1 MKAKLLHVDLTTRQT
16 RSEEVSETV
25 LRKHLGGG
33 ALAAHILL
41 RDLPSGVDP
50 PLNALE
56 LQPLIDYVNAVTGW
70 NMSLYEAMKVGERN
84 NTLARVFNVREGFT
98 PEDDQLPQRMHESI
112 GNGAQGP
119 GRRPRR
125 VHSGSADVLRDGRLG
140 SADGAAD
147 VHEAGRARV
156 GRSHQVAM
164 PRWIIDISMHLEND
178 VVSDLPGYGP
188 KIEYVTQVTPD

>member
-70 NMSLYEAMKVGERN
+70 NMSLFELMKVGERA
-84 NTLARVFNVREGFT
+84 NTLARLFNDREGFT
-98 PEDDQLPQRMHESI
+98 PADDVLPQRLHEGI
-112 GNGAQGP
+112 GNGAIKGA
-119 GRRPRR
+119 RIDLDEFL
-125 VHSGSADVLRDGRLG
+125 SARKTYYEMAGWDPQTGKPTDAKLAELG
-140 SADGAAD
+140 
-147 VHEAGRARV
+147 
-156 GRSHQVAM
+156 
-164 PRWIIDISMHLEND
+164 I
-178 VVSDLPGYGP
+178 
-188 KIEYVTQVTPD
+188 T